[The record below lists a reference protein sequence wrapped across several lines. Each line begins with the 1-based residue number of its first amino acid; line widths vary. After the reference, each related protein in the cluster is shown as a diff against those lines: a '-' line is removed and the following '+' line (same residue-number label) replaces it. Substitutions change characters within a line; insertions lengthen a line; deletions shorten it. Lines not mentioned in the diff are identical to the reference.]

1 LEQEEI
7 EEEDEKDQEIEE
19 DNTHQE
25 VHEPK
30 ENDLGEKV
38 NENELVPKPQ
48 VEPKNTIEESASVK
62 STSNRTSILQITGPL
77 DAHLLQGHLKP
88 KKPKSKPSTPKV
100 LAVDNNGTDNNHDLN
115 VSVSNKRR
123 NSKPFKK
130 EYQAL
135 ALEIKDK
142 FTHLRNTTRASEEIG
157 EIVIDKKE
165 APPPLSSRPE
175 IKPKSNNVE
184 PKIQI
189 QPHMTSNIPE
199 PSIKNGSKYKIL
211 CIDGGGIRALIPALV
226 LAQLEKHT
234 KKPIQYRN
242 FNKKFV
248 LSFFTFFEYLKPN
261 VRHDM
266 RYFNRCTNRCYA
278 FYSTD

>member
-1 LEQEEI
+1 M
-7 EEEDEKDQEIEE
+7 
-19 DNTHQE
+19 
-25 VHEPK
+25 
-30 ENDLGEKV
+30 
-38 NENELVPKPQ
+38 
-48 VEPKNTIEESASVK
+48 ASGK
-62 STSNRTSILQITGPL
+62 TTSNRTSVLQITGPL

-100 LAVDNNGTDNNHDLN
+100 LAINNSDTGYIHDLN

-135 ALEIKDK
+135 ALEIKEK
-142 FTHLRNTTRASEEIG
+142 FTHLRNATRASEEIG
-157 EIVIDKKE
+157 EILTDKIQ

-175 IKPKSNNVE
+175 LKPKSNNVE

-189 QPHMTSNIPE
+189 QPQITSNIPE
-199 PSIKNGSKYKIL
+199 PSIKNGSRYKIL

-242 FNKKFV
+242 FNKNLFYP
-248 LSFFTFFEYLKPN
+248 FTFF
-261 VRHDM
+261 
-266 RYFNRCTNRCYA
+266 
-278 FYSTD
+278 